1 MKDLALVLPELVLL
15 TLACALLVGDLFVSR
30 EAKSRTFALGITSL
44 LLTAACVVWLSP
56 PLNAPAQT
64 AFGQLVV
71 LDGVATVL
79 KAAMLVAAA
88 LALVYSWDYLVKH
101 GLDNGE
107 FVALA
112 LLSTLGMMVIASA
125 ANLLTAYLG
134 LELLSLS
141 MYALV
146 ALKRDD
152 RLATE
157 AAMKYFVLG
166 ALASG
171 LLLFGM
177 SIIYG
182 ATGSLDLATI
192 SQAIGSSNR
201 TALAFGLIFI
211 AAGVAFKLGVVPF
224 HMWVPDVYQGAPT
237 AVTLFLSAA
246 PKIAA
251 FALAYRLFGEGFLA
265 AVNEWR
271 VVLAAIALLSVVLG
285 NLIAVAQTDIKR
297 MLAYSA
303 VANMGFLLLGIAA
316 GGVDGFAA
324 ACFYAVAYAVTG
336 LAAFGLIVMIS
347 ARGHEIER
355 IDDLAGLNQKSPWLA
370 FLLLIA
376 MFSLAGIPPTLGF
389 WAKLTVLE
397 AVVNAGLTWMAVI
410 AVLSSLIGAF
420 FYLRVVKVA
429 YFSAPDESIRIP
441 ALSGAAGTL
450 LSANGI
456 AVVVLGL
463 LPGALIGLCAQ
474 AVQAAL
480 K

>member
-1 MKDLALVLPELVLL
+1 MNDLALVLPEIVLL
-15 TLACALLVGDLFVSR
+15 TLSCVLLVGDLFVSR
-30 EAKSRTFALGITSL
+30 EAKGRTYALGIASL
-44 LLTAACVVWLSP
+44 LLTAACVLALAG
-56 PLNAPAQT
+56 PLDGPAQT
-64 AFGQLVV
+64 AFARLVV
-71 LDGVATVL
+71 LDGVSTVL
-79 KAAMLVAAA
+79 KVAILVAAA

-101 GLDNGE
+101 RLDNGE

-182 ATGSLDLATI
+182 ATGSLDLGTI
-192 SQAIGSSNR
+192 SQSMGSVNR
-201 TALAFGLIFI
+201 TALSFGLIFI

-237 AVTLFLSAA
+237 SVTLFLSAA

-265 AVNEWR
+265 AVGEWR
-271 VVLAAIALLSVVLG
+271 VVLAVIALLSVVFG
-285 NLIAVAQTDIKR
+285 NLIAIAQTDIKR

-316 GGVDGFAA
+316 GSVDGFAA
-324 ACFYAVAYAVTG
+324 ACFYAIAYAISG
-336 LAAFGLIVMIS
+336 LVAFGVLVVLS
-347 ARGHEIER
+347 AQGQEIER
-355 IDDLAGLNQKSPWLA
+355 IEDLSGLNERSPWFA
-370 FLLLIA
+370 IVLLIA

-389 WAKLTVLE
+389 WAKLTILE
-397 AVVNAGLTWMAVI
+397 ALVDAGLTWMAVV
-410 AVLSSLIGAF
+410 AVVASLIGAF
-420 FYLRVVKVA
+420 YYLRVVKVA
-429 YFSAPDESIRIP
+429 YFNPPSS
-441 ALSGAAGTL
+441 
-450 LSANGI
+450 
-456 AVVVLGL
+456 
-463 LPGALIGLCAQ
+463 Q
-474 AVQAAL
+474 
-480 K
+480 

>member
-1 MKDLALVLPELVLL
+1 MKDIALVLPEIVLL

-30 EAKSRTFALGITSL
+30 EAKGRTYALGIASL
-44 LLTAACVVWLSP
+44 FLTVICVLSLAG
-56 PLNAPAQT
+56 PLDAPAQM
-64 AFGQLVV
+64 AFAQLVV
-71 LDGVATVL
+71 LDGVSTVL
-79 KAAMLVAAA
+79 KVVMLVASA
-88 LALVYSWDYLVKH
+88 LALIYSWDYLVKH
-101 GLDNGE
+101 RLDNGE

-112 LLSTLGMMVIASA
+112 LFSTLGMMVIASA

-171 LLLFGM
+171 LLLFGV

-192 SQAIGSSNR
+192 SKSMATVNR
-201 TALAFGLIFI
+201 IALAFGLIFI

-265 AVNEWR
+265 GVDEWR
-271 VVLAAIALLSVVLG
+271 VVVAVIALLSVVFG
-285 NLIAVAQTDIKR
+285 NLIAIAQTDIKR

-303 VANMGFLLLGIAA
+303 VANMGFLLLGIST
-316 GGVDGFAA
+316 GTVDGFAA
-324 ACFYAVAYAVTG
+324 AFFYAVAYAISG
-336 LAAFGLIVMIS
+336 LVAFGLLVVLS
-347 ARGHEIER
+347 ARGQEVER
-355 IDDLAGLNQKSPWLA
+355 IEDLSGLNERSPWLA
-370 FLLLIA
+370 LILLIS

-389 WAKLTVLE
+389 WAKLTILE
-397 AVVNAGLTWMAVI
+397 SLVDAGLTWMAVV
-410 AVLSSLIGAF
+410 AVVASLIGAF
-420 FYLRVVKVA
+420 YYLRVVKVA
-429 YFSAPDESIRIP
+429 YFNPATSQDVLPAANDSAGAVLSIN
-441 ALSGAAGTL
+441 A
-450 LSANGI
+450 I
-456 AVVVLGL
+456 AVIVLGMM
-463 LPGALIGLCAQ
+463 PTALVGVCAK
-474 AVQAAL
+474 AVLTAL
-480 K
+480 R